1 VTQRIGDIEVST
13 RRLRIF
19 LANLAIALG
28 WALKGSCK
36 ACAYRLFAT
45 ARWLVPEAERFLV
58 LRAAS
63 HNHYRRIFKF
73 AVDLDTLLTHIQ
85 PLRVAAGALV
95 VLVLLGS
102 LDLVTRATAIT
113 TQLLVGDSAFQLES
127 QLVSG
132 VSVSK
137 LSEPTREPAP
147 VSKMQSEAIPL
158 PTRKPQGAYRVS
170 NETGA
175 IPVTQK
181 KVARPKSARYK
192 PRR

>member
-1 VTQRIGDIEVST
+1 MTQRIHVSG
-13 RRLRIF
+13 RRFRIF

-36 ACAYRLFAT
+36 ACTYRLFAT

-58 LRAAS
+58 LRTAS
-63 HNHYRRIFKF
+63 HNHNRRIFKF
-73 AVDLDTLLTHIQ
+73 AVDLDTLLSHT
-85 PLRVAAGALV
+85 PLRVAAGALI
-95 VLVLLGS
+95 VLVILGS

-113 TQLLVGDSAFQLES
+113 TQPLVGDSAFQLQS

-137 LSEPTREPAP
+137 L
-147 VSKMQSEAIPL
+147 
-158 PTRKPQGAYRVS
+158 
-170 NETGA
+170 
-175 IPVTQK
+175 
-181 KVARPKSARYK
+181 ARHK

>member
-1 VTQRIGDIEVST
+1 VTQRIQVSG
-13 RRLRIF
+13 RRFRIF
-19 LANLAIALG
+19 LASRAIALG

-36 ACAYRLFAT
+36 ACTYWLFAT

-58 LRAAS
+58 LRTTS
-63 HNHYRRIFKF
+63 HNHNRRIFKF
-73 AVDLDTLLTHIQ
+73 AVDLDTLLSHIQ
-85 PLRVAAGALV
+85 PLRVAAGALI

-113 TQLLVGDSAFQLES
+113 TQPLVGDSAFQLQT

-137 LSEPTREPAP
+137 LSEPTRETAP

-158 PTRKPQGAYRVS
+158 PTRKPQGAYSVS

-181 KVARPKSARYK
+181 KVAQQKSARDK